1 VTDENGWEKD
11 WDALVARVGE
21 EIEGGLQSNLTAVED
36 VERASIRR
44 FCEPVEFDC
53 PLHYDGDVARAH
65 GYGGVIAPHSSITQ
79 TFVDPGL
86 WSPGDPSVYTSAD
99 PHAQPVKAGSG
110 DNPFASLPGPDVSA
124 GFATD
129 VEIEYFQDVLVGDR
143 LEMRGNKLLS
153 CVPKETS
160 VGRGAFMI
168 FESNCYNQRG
178 EMVATMRRG
187 LYAYNPHSK

>member
-1 VTDENGWEKD
+1 MTDDNWESD
-11 WDALVARVGE
+11 WDVLVARVGE
-21 EIEGGLQSNLTAVED
+21 EIEGGLQADLSAVED

-53 PLHYDGDVARAH
+53 PLHYDDEVARAH
-65 GYGGVIAPHSSITQ
+65 GYEGVIAPYSSITQ
-79 TFVDPGL
+79 TFVDPGV
-86 WSPGDPSVYTSAD
+86 WSPGDPPVYTSAD
-99 PHAQPVKAGSG
+99 AHAQPVKAGSG
-110 DNPFASLPGPDVSA
+110 DNAFASLPGPNVSA

-143 LEMRGNKLLS
+143 LEMRGNRLLS

-160 VGRGAFMI
+160 VGRGAFMT

-178 EMVATMRRG
+178 EKVATMRRG
-187 LYAYNPHSK
+187 LYGYVPHSK